1 MPTFDN
7 TPPGS
12 IAVVGGSNFPPVRAA
27 ATVNVPLATPPSVVG
42 GVALG
47 PTQDLVLLTAQT
59 DPSANGIYKLT
70 AGGAEVG
77 FNLAAGETDTHT
89 ATAGRLFRVTA
100 TGGVVVIGANGIVA
114 GPTAGGGFG
123 GGAFPTVGFL
133 DPGESG
139 VFNVNA
145 SAMSGG
151 TAAFLASTTLVRDV
165 DADAAGDF
173 TVNRAVHVAEGENNG
188 TWRNQDEVV
197 TLGTTPIDFERQVV
211 EAIAISG
218 ATFSNAAP
226 GSATLP
232 V

>member
-7 TPPGS
+7 TPPGP
-12 IAVVGGSNFPPVRAA
+12 IAVVGGSDFPSVRAA
-27 ATVNVPLATPPSVVG
+27 STVNVPLATPPSVIG

-47 PTQDLVLLTAQT
+47 PTQDRVLLAAQT
-59 DPSANGIYKLT
+59 DPAANGVYLLT
-70 AGGAEVG
+70 AGGAVNG
-77 FNLAAGETDTHT
+77 YNLAAGESDTHT
-89 ATAGRLFRVTA
+89 ATAGRLFRVEV
-100 TGGVVVIGANGIVA
+100 TGGVVVIGENGIVA

-123 GGAFPTVGFL
+123 GNYPTVGFL

-151 TAAFLASTTLVRDV
+151 TATFQANTTLVRDAS
-165 DADAAGDF
+165 ADAAGEF
-173 TVNRAVHVAEGENNG
+173 TVNRAVRVTDGPNRG
-188 TWRNQDEVV
+188 TWRNLGEVV
-197 TLGTTPIDFERQVV
+197 TLGTTAISFGRQVV
-211 EAIAISG
+211 EPVALSG

-226 GSATLP
+226 GGATLP